1 MRKFSVYVDETGQ
14 DTQGKFFLVGVVIT
28 EVADEFGTILNS
40 IEKDSGK
47 HRLKWHKANQNNREN
62 YIRAVFKKIALMGIL
77 YYQVHQD
84 TLDYAECVVQ
94 TIVEAINHI
103 RAMDYEAIV
112 TIDGLNKVERNKV
125 ASALRQKGIR
135 PKKIRGARDETE
147 VLLRLADALC
157 GFVRDS
163 MEGWQE
169 YRYLLEK
176 AERDGYVVALKK
188 H

>member
-1 MRKFSVYVDETGQ
+1 M
-14 DTQGKFFLVGVVIT
+14 
-28 EVADEFGTILNS
+28 
-40 IEKDSGK
+40 
-47 HRLKWHKANQNNREN
+47 
-62 YIRAVFKKIALMGIL
+62 ALMGIL

-94 TIVEAINHI
+94 TIAEAINHI
-103 RAMDYEAIV
+103 SDMDYEAIV
-112 TIDGLNKVERNKV
+112 TIDGLNKAERNKV
-125 ASALRQKGIR
+125 ASALRQKGIHT
-135 PKKIRGARDETE
+135 KKIRGARDETE

-163 MEGWQE
+163 IEGRQE